1 VSGAEILRPERELK
15 GWYMVRR
22 IFALAALLLVS
33 MTLPP
38 GDDAGG
44 RPGSLVLVG
53 GGAVGADVKHRFL
66 DLAGGPRARIVTIPS
81 ASNMPDAVADA
92 RAFWEEEGVQVT
104 VLHTTS
110 RDEADSPEFYRPLR
124 SATGVWIGGGDQT
137 RFMAIYGGTGV
148 ERELISLYRR
158 GRVIGGTSAG
168 ASLASRIMIYGDG
181 ETRGLGLLN
190 RVVVD
195 QHFNT
200 RARLPRLLNVLD
212 KHPDHVGL
220 GLDEG
225 TGVVIRSE
233 NLTVVGAS
241 TVSVCRTGS
250 GPQVLHRGDQV
261 CLSR

>member
-1 VSGAEILRPERELK
+1 
-15 GWYMVRR
+15 MVRR
-22 IFALAALLLVS
+22 LFAVAALLLVS

-38 GDDAGG
+38 RDDTAD
-44 RPGSLVLVG
+44 RSGSLVLVG
-53 GGAVGADVKHRFL
+53 GGAVGPEVKHHFL

-81 ASNMPDAVADA
+81 ASNMPEAVAEA
-92 RAFWEEEGVQVT
+92 REFWEEEGVQVT

-110 RDEADSPEFYRPLR
+110 RDEADRPEFYRPLR
-124 SATGVWIGGGDQT
+124 CATGVWIGGGDQT

-148 ERELISLYRR
+148 ERELIALHRR

-168 ASLASRIMIYGDG
+168 ASLASQVMVYGDG
-181 ETRGLGLLN
+181 ETRGLGLLD

-200 RARLPRLLNVLD
+200 RARLPRLLHVLE

-225 TGVVIRSE
+225 TGVVIRSD

-241 TVSVCRTGS
+241 TVSVCRPGS
-250 GPQVLHRGDQV
+250 GPQVLHRGEQV